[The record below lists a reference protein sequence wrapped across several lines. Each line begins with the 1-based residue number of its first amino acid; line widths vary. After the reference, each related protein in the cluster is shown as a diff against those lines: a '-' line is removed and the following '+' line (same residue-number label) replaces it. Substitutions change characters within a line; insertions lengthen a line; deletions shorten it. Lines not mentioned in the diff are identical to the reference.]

1 MARGARLLCKP
12 FKADELLAKV
22 GELLGPPPFV
32 SER

>member
-22 GELLGPPPFV
+22 GELLGSAAFA